1 MSALAV
7 KEAVEGFFKGTVKPV
22 LDKFIPDA
30 EKRLEAENM
39 IFTQV
44 HAIGMGQIEINKEE
58 AKSSKLF
65 VAGWRPAVG
74 WICAFNLG
82 YAMLGNDILN
92 WCLQMASVISGKSI
106 PMLPEP
112 DITLTLE
119 LLLGLLGLGGLRTYE
134 KLKGVHAK

>member
-1 MSALAV
+1 MSALAI

-74 WICAFNLG
+74 WICACS
-82 YAMLGNDILN
+82 AMTFSTGVCRWPVSSAANQFRCSPNPISLSLSN
-92 WCLQMASVISGKSI
+92 CYSVFSVWAVSA
-106 PMLPEP
+106 
-112 DITLTLE
+112 LT
-119 LLLGLLGLGGLRTYE
+119 RS
-134 KLKGVHAK
+134 